1 MRHRKYTLKLNRK
14 PAHLRAMLSNA
25 VCSLLTVER
34 IQTTEGKAKAVC
46 RLAEKMVTLGKRGD
60 LHSRRRAASMLG
72 DGDAVTK
79 LFKELGPR
87 YAARAG
93 GYTRVKK
100 ASYRRGDGAP
110 MAVCEL
116 VGTTRPVKVKKA
128 KKEEEKKK
136 ARKAKA

>member
-1 MRHRKYTLKLNRK
+1 MRHRKYTLKLNRT

-60 LHSRRRAASMLG
+60 LHSRRRAASILC
-72 DGDAVTK
+72 DAAAVAK
-79 LFKELGPR
+79 LFKEIGPR
-87 YAARAG
+87 YASRAG
-93 GYTRVKK
+93 GYTRVIK
-100 ASYRRGDGAP
+100 AGYRRGDSAP

-136 ARKAKA
+136 AKAKA